1 MYVNIISWS
10 ILCVKLK
17 SLNFILEA
25 MEELK
30 EFQQENDMIG
40 FVFQKKTHWQLCE
53 VGIGAVPGL
62 RQGD

>member
-1 MYVNIISWS
+1 
-10 ILCVKLK
+10 
-17 SLNFILEA
+17 

>member
-1 MYVNIISWS
+1 MKY
-10 ILCVKLK
+10 LCVKLK

-40 FVFQKKTHWQLCE
+40 FVFQKKH
-53 VGIGAVPGL
+53 IGNCVK
-62 RQGD
+62 